1 MPEWLEQA
9 FHGDADLPP
18 KVLLVRLTAA
28 FAMGCLAATIHE
40 LTRGRGRGK
49 TDRSFLATLVLLG
62 VLIALVTLVIGSN
75 LARAFSLAGAL
86 SIVRFRTIL
95 EDTRDTAFVIYAVVA
110 GMAAG
115 TGHIMGA
122 LICTPLVLIA
132 AWVLRPRQDEPIPT
146 EGLLVLRLGAGRPPD
161 ESIEAV
167 LKKHLVAHRL
177 TALATARGGSAL
189 DVTYAVRLPGPEQ
202 VFALVNELSRL
213 EGIQGVEM
221 KER

>member
-1 MPEWLEQA
+1 
-9 FHGDADLPP
+9 PP
-18 KVLLVRLTAA
+18 LVLMIRLSAA
-28 FAMGCLAATIHE
+28 FAMGCAAVAIHQ
-40 LTRGRGRGK
+40 LTRGRGAGK
-49 TDRSFLATLVLLG
+49 ADRSFLATLVLLA

-115 TGHIMGA
+115 TGYIMGA
-122 LICTPLVLIA
+122 LLCTPLVLLG
-132 AWVLRPRQDEPIPT
+132 AWMLRPRRDEPVPA
-146 EGLLVLRLGAGRPPD
+146 EGILVLRLAAGRPPD
-161 ESIEAV
+161 EAIEAV
-167 LKKHLVAHRL
+167 LKKHLAAHHL

-213 EGIQGVEM
+213 EGVQGVEM